1 MQASQIAVTAQW
13 AEAGEFQIKFRA
25 FSKKIFLLYF
35 WHLTIL
41 GTTAKSMIS
50 LQE

>member
-25 FSKKIFLLYF
+25 FSKKIFLKVGTF
-35 WHLTIL
+35 LTPY
-41 GTTAKSMIS
+41 S
-50 LQE
+50 